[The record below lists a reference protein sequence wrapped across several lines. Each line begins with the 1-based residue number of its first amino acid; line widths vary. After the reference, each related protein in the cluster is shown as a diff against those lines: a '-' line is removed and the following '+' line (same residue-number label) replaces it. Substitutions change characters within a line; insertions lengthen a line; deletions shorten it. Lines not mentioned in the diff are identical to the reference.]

1 MSGAVVRNAVGLEGP
16 EPNKMERNRANK
28 AKMSRYLAIFV
39 CLLLALPILGHSNRA
54 PAQTSSGPMSGEI
67 TAACMQAMDETETI
81 CACIEEDAIATLTDD
96 QQTFLV
102 AIMTEDE
109 SLIDELRGT
118 FTNEDAQLVQ
128 NQMVNA
134 AMQCT

>member
-1 MSGAVVRNAVGLEGP
+1 MSAVVVRNERNGAKNNVSGAVGPRVRSG
-16 EPNKMERNRANK
+16 ANK
-28 AKMSRYLAIFV
+28 IKMRIGVFV
-39 CLLLALPILGHSNRA
+39 TFLLACAMA
-54 PAQTSSGPMSGEI
+54 PALAQTGPMSGEI

-134 AMQCT
+134 AMQCLS

>member
-1 MSGAVVRNAVGLEGP
+1 MSGDTGVRSAVGPEGP
-16 EPNKMERNRANK
+16 EPDKMERNGANK

-39 CLLLALPILGHSNRA
+39 CLLLAMPILGHSNRA
-54 PAQTSSGPMSGEI
+54 PAQPMSGEI
-67 TAACMQAMDETETI
+67 TAACMQAMDETQTI

-134 AMQCT
+134 AMQCLS

>member
-1 MSGAVVRNAVGLEGP
+1 MSGDKGVRNAVGPEGP
-16 EPNKMERNRANK
+16 EPDKMERNGTNK
-28 AKMSRYLAIFV
+28 AKMSRYLAILV

-54 PAQTSSGPMSGEI
+54 PAQPMSGEI
-67 TAACMQAMDETETI
+67 TAACMQAMDETQTI

-134 AMQCT
+134 AMQCLS

>member
-1 MSGAVVRNAVGLEGP
+1 MSGAVVRNAQSGEKNTVSGAVGPRVRSGA
-16 EPNKMERNRANK
+16 NITKMRVSVVTA
-28 AKMSRYLAIFV
+28 AF
-39 CLLLALPILGHSNRA
+39 LLASPTA
-54 PAQTSSGPMSGEI
+54 PAFAQPMSGEI
-67 TAACMQAMDETETI
+67 TAACMEAMDETQTI

-134 AMQCT
+134 AMQCLG

>member
-1 MSGAVVRNAVGLEGP
+1 MSGDKGVRNAVGPEGP
-16 EPNKMERNRANK
+16 EPDKMERNGANK

-39 CLLLALPILGHSNRA
+39 SLLLALPILGHSNRA
-54 PAQTSSGPMSGEI
+54 PAQPMSGEI
-67 TAACMQAMDETETI
+67 TAACMQAMDETQTI